1 MWLDLQSVLVGLAT
15 GLFVYYVIYRYRYR
29 LPPGPFALPVIG
41 NYTVYTNPLYHR
53 EVYKLSKQYGP
64 VLRLQF
70 GPKMFVFLNDLD
82 TIMEALVKRKTDIAG
97 RPSMKSLQIIS
108 EEKTISFGSYCHSWK
123 MHRKVANLALRH
135 FLQSTMMDDTIQRTL
150 TKFMDKMASEKQP
163 FAVKDYLNKIQFHII
178 YNLCMGTNTDEEIER
193 FIQRIDDI
201 NSTFG
206 GGFIEDVYPLIGK
219 LWPSKKFCKY
229 VKLVEEFLAV
239 FYKKLEDHRTEF
251 NENDVR
257 DLMDQLLLSN
267 KKAEESQDSDMI
279 LEDTRIVQTIVA
291 IFYAGVDTTRITMD
305 WFVCFMSGL
314 PDIQEKCRQ
323 EIESVLGTRRP
334 SVRDRASLPYIEACL
349 YETLRRASAFSLT
362 IPHSTLCDTQVGGY
376 DIPKETIVFPNM
388 FALHMNPKYWE
399 NPEMFDPHRFIS
411 NDGNLETKVDG
422 WLPFSAGLRTCLG
435 EALAKSEMVTM
446 CAYLLQRFE
455 FRLPEGVDPNF
466 SGVSG
471 AFSATEVPAP
481 YKIIVKDRFA

>member
-1 MWLDLQSVLVGLAT
+1 MLNWFNLYMYPYIIFCHVLQTWHTTCLDIYIWLT
-15 GLFVYYVIYRYRYR
+15 
-29 LPPGPFALPVIG
+29 
-41 NYTVYTNPLYHR
+41 
-53 EVYKLSKQYGP
+53 
-64 VLRLQF
+64 
-70 GPKMFVFLNDLD
+70 
-82 TIMEALVKRKTDIAG
+82 
-97 RPSMKSLQIIS
+97 
-108 EEKTISFGSYCHSWK
+108 
-123 MHRKVANLALRH
+123 
-135 FLQSTMMDDTIQRTL
+135 
-150 TKFMDKMASEKQP
+150 
-163 FAVKDYLNKIQFHII
+163 
-178 YNLCMGTNTDEEIER
+178 
-193 FIQRIDDI
+193 
-201 NSTFG
+201 
-206 GGFIEDVYPLIGK
+206 
-219 LWPSKKFCKY
+219 
-229 VKLVEEFLAV
+229 
-239 FYKKLEDHRTEF
+239 
-251 NENDVR
+251 
-257 DLMDQLLLSN
+257 
-267 KKAEESQDSDMI
+267 
-279 LEDTRIVQTIVA
+279 
-291 IFYAGVDTTRITMD
+291 
-305 WFVCFMSGL
+305 
-314 PDIQEKCRQ
+314 
-323 EIESVLGTRRP
+323 GTRRP